1 MGCMALQ
8 KATQRT
14 ESEGLALLG
23 AGVLVTADA
32 AATASSLI
40 LNTKTSSWEAQGLAK
55 RGKEEEEEGPC
66 EACSK
71 QRRWVSVSLAEHG
84 FGYAEQPNSLP
95 ATFPAAALQVLL

>member
-8 KATQRT
+8 KATQKR
-14 ESEGLALLG
+14 ESKGLALLG

-40 LNTKTSSWEAQGLAK
+40 LNMETSSWEAEGLAK
-55 RGKEEEEEGPC
+55 RGKEEEEEGPG

-71 QRRWVSVSLAEHG
+71 QRR
-84 FGYAEQPNSLP
+84 
-95 ATFPAAALQVLL
+95 